1 MKKTYFIGIL
11 IISLICVQLLEY
23 LKEESHLNTLKS
35 NGPLNEEYRKNFYS
49 PNMRLKKEHLSLR
62 CKTILENV
70 EKEAV
75 FYPVPESTVDK
86 SLKTTYANTWLDERS
101 YKGKGLHEGTDIMAS
116 KNKRGLYPVV
126 SITDGTVVNIGWLE
140 KGGYRIGIMSESG
153 TYYYYAHLDSYA
165 DISQGDQVV
174 AGEFLGYM
182 GDSGYGKEGTRGE
195 FPVHLH
201 LGIYVYLDDQEISF
215 NPYYLLKTL
224 ENNKL
229 KYSYF

>member
-1 MKKTYFIGIL
+1 M
-11 IISLICVQLLEY
+11 
-23 LKEESHLNTLKS
+23 
-35 NGPLNEEYRKNFYS
+35 
-49 PNMRLKKEHLSLR
+49 
-62 CKTILENV
+62 
-70 EKEAV
+70 
-75 FYPVPESTVDK
+75 
-86 SLKTTYANTWLDERS
+86 
-101 YKGKGLHEGTDIMAS
+101 
-116 KNKRGLYPVV
+116 V

-215 NPYYLLKTL
+215 NPYYLLKAL

>member
-1 MKKTYFIGIL
+1 MKKMYFIGIL
-11 IISLICVQLLEY
+11 VASLLCVQLLEY
-23 LKEESHLNTLKS
+23 LREEGNQNTLA
-35 NGPLNEEYRKNFYS
+35 NTGPLNETYRAEFYS
-49 PNMRLKKEHLSLR
+49 PKMRAEKDELSPV

-70 EKEAV
+70 EKEVA
-75 FYPVPESTVDK
+75 FYPIPESTVDK
-86 SLKTTYANTWLDERS
+86 SLKTTYVNTWMDERS
-101 YKGKGLHEGTDIMAS
+101 YKGKGFHEGTDIMAS

-126 SITDGTVVNIGWLE
+126 SMTDGTVVNIGWLE
-140 KGGYRIGIMSESG
+140 KGGYRIGIVSESG

-165 DISQGDQVV
+165 DISQGDKVS

-182 GDSGYGKEGTRGE
+182 GDSGYGKEGTKGE

-215 NPYYLLKTL
+215 NPYYVLKYL

-229 KYSYF
+229 KYAYF